1 MVVDSNGV
9 IEYDRF
15 ADIAS
20 RRIDERLTP
29 SFVGRVSANHLARI
43 AQQVRADAL

>member
-1 MVVDSNGV
+1 MVVDSDGM
-9 IEYDRF
+9 IEYKRF
-15 ADIAS
+15 AEITS

-29 SFVGRVSANHLARI
+29 SFVGRVAVNHLARI